1 MECRDTAIKTMKM
14 TISTNH
20 AAHLLASDEYAG
32 FSYSG
37 ATALAEY
44 LEDLEYGIDEEIEF
58 NTVALRCEFSEYD
71 CLQSWFRDYHGQK
84 PLNECFKAA
93 GIDLEGDENEEELD
107 DLIRSDVQDM
117 GQLIEF
123 DGGVI
128 VSSF

>member
-1 MECRDTAIKTMKM
+1 M

-37 ATALAEY
+37 AVALAEY
-44 LEDLEYGIDEEIEF
+44 LEDLERDYGAAEEIEF
-58 NTVALRCEFSEYD
+58 DTVALRCEFSEYD
-71 CLQSWFRDYHGQK
+71 CLEAWFRDYHGHK

-93 GIDLEGDENEEELD
+93 GIDLAGDEDEEELD
-107 DLIRSDVQDM
+107 DIIRSFAHDR